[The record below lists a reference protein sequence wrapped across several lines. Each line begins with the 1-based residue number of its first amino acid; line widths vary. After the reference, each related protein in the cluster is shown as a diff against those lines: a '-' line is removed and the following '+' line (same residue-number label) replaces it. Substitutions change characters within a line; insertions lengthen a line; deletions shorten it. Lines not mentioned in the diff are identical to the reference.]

1 MIGLMVL
8 VSEDGGIDIKITNM
22 PIKKIYLDTSVSPM
36 DWVDANRSIIV
47 EALYENIFDFL
58 ESEDETRTVLKVENK
73 PTFDLLNMESYSVI
87 FDFMLIRSD
96 IDITIGSMLEF
107 YESIEEYEKCAKLIQ
122 AKEKF
127 HLEI

>member
-36 DWVDANRSIIV
+36 EWVDENRSIIV